1 MCDILNQSKYSRCVY
16 FVRSFVCRSFERS
29 LNKRNMPYKITLE
42 SQNIEIISVLVV
54 LLFFV
59 HEILLTRQS
68 IFCVVLRKKLKV
80 EPERAA
86 AAAQKMQTKPEML
99 ND

>member
-16 FVRSFVCRSFERS
+16 FVRSFVCRS
-29 LNKRNMPYKITLE
+29 LNERNMPYKITLE